1 MNPVDTQTVAV
12 AVETTEAADGDFA
25 SGLRT
30 QVARTH
36 QPGDFAV
43 GLRTTVNPMV
53 VEDFATG
60 MRSRPVFDAQR
71 GDFAT
76 GQRSRRVVAA
86 GKTTRRPLW
95 HTANPL
101 AQPGRA

>member
-1 MNPVDTQTVAV
+1 MNPVETQIVGV
-12 AVETTEAADGDFA
+12 AVETIEAAAGDFA

-30 QVARTH
+30 QVARTRH
-36 QPGDFAV
+36 PGDFAA

-60 MRSRPVFDAQR
+60 MRSRPVFDRQL

-76 GQRSRRVVAA
+76 GQQSPHAVAA
-86 GKTTRRPLW
+86 GTTTRRPRW

-101 AQPGRA
+101 AQPGRP